1 MDISSDASMLRHS
14 ERTLLNPNA
23 RPRKSR
29 AGPVAAGLV
38 CVALVAGVLGYQKLA
53 SAGADTDL
61 VAASTAAH
69 PPHWSSQPNRD
80 RWEAFKGQYSKRY
93 ATPEH
98 ESRARANFE
107 ARLAHL
113 ELQNER
119 NGKPVFGVTEHA
131 DREVGAPAFARGR
144 RPRLA
149 KEQRP
154 TPKSIVDIEPVV
166 SKTTRGDAVDWRS
179 DSRGVVSAVKNQGQC
194 GTCWAFSAT
203 EQVESQLVL
212 AGAPQVELSTQQ
224 VASCTVDPELQCCD
238 GCAGG
243 DPTAAYEYLVSTT
256 KAAGGLAP
264 DAWWP
269 YEQGLTPEDSCTM
282 PECTRSCD
290 RDAKQLPIDYEFVGP
305 YARVLG
311 YGYATPECEEGAC
324 DSQDMLELAARVR
337 ESPVSVCLN
346 ADVFD
351 DYTGGVITEKACG
364 GHGATDV
371 DHCVQLVGFNDTAE
385 EPYWIVRNSWSTS
398 WGESGYVRLEF
409 SPDANPCGLANEATV
424 AVVKEGTGV
433 PV

>member
-80 RWEAFKGQYSKRY
+80 RWEAFKDQYSKRY
-93 ATPEH
+93 PTPEH
-98 ESRARANFE
+98 ESRAARKSKYQGRSVSRQAGAFRRSFLDARRGKTEEVVSSENEPNRSQRGREYSGGTQFSGWFSHRTRARANFE

-203 EQVESQLVL
+203 EQV
-212 AGAPQVELSTQQ
+212 PF
-224 VASCTVDPELQCCD
+224 
-238 GCAGG
+238 
-243 DPTAAYEYLVSTT
+243 
-256 KAAGGLAP
+256 
-264 DAWWP
+264 
-269 YEQGLTPEDSCTM
+269 
-282 PECTRSCD
+282 R
-290 RDAKQLPIDYEFVGP
+290 
-305 YARVLG
+305 
-311 YGYATPECEEGAC
+311 
-324 DSQDMLELAARVR
+324 
-337 ESPVSVCLN
+337 
-346 ADVFD
+346 
-351 DYTGGVITEKACG
+351 
-364 GHGATDV
+364 
-371 DHCVQLVGFNDTAE
+371 AE
-385 EPYWIVRNSWSTS
+385 M
-398 WGESGYVRLEF
+398 
-409 SPDANPCGLANEATV
+409 
-424 AVVKEGTGV
+424 
-433 PV
+433 